1 MTSVTYARILF
12 PDRAEDMRGNPQ
24 LKGYRIFLSH
34 WPQLIS
40 FLKTSY
46 ERVVTRHASYAL
58 ILYGPQGIGK
68 TLLADKLQFDFQ
80 KTKEGVCGG
89 SIPFDQN
96 NLWHIISG
104 SLKNTVD
111 VINATNRSEILDCT
125 DKDDWVNEVE
135 KWANNNKDRTK
146 IVILDN
152 AERAYFGAALAKL
165 SPGEYLSQKDNPHMF
180 EHIAQ
185 QFIRLARTQLRGT
198 LFLILGN
205 NHEMLSKFHE
215 TCESQHRGM
224 VVFNELPLPS
234 GVEKESIVRINVN
247 RLNRVSYWYCV
258 DKSGPDNKEELY
270 EKLRGTST
278 FPDAFSAVDEAFTE
292 SQIRQGRPANKC
304 LLTLAV
310 LTKDFSNNLSIAECL
325 SGRNDTIKFKHE
337 VAELYIIP
345 DNYCQKV
352 LPSYRDEAKMLESE
366 FTLRLLVLSN
376 LWIQKILSG
385 NPVHERLSLDC
396 LNALLIHP
404 RIGLQE
410 KARIEIEAK
419 QKETCDA
426 LLNIPGGELQLDKN
440 FWPLGAVRAAK
451 YESVLKRYYEGYNHA
466 FFRGFS
472 KRPDI
477 LIESYEP
484 CSVLR
489 SRSNT
494 SADINVAI
502 SRKCHSVEVT
512 AQINA
517 TSESVVS
524 YLANKLTNYIE
535 LVKEN

>member
-1 MTSVTYARILF
+1 MTYARILF
-12 PDRAEDMRGNPQ
+12 PDRAEDMRQNPK

-80 KTKEGVCGG
+80 TTKEGICKGNI
-89 SIPFDQN
+89 SFDQN
-96 NLWHIISG
+96 NLWHKISG
-104 SLKNTVD
+104 NFKYTDD
-111 VINATNRSEILDCT
+111 VINATNNSAILDCT
-125 DKDDWVNEVE
+125 DLDDWVDVVE
-135 KWANNNKDRTK
+135 EWAKNNKDRTK

-152 AERAYFGAALAKL
+152 AERAYFGATLAKL
-165 SPGEYLSQKDNPHMF
+165 NPAEYLSQIDNPHMF
-180 EHIAQ
+180 VHIAQ
-185 QFIRLARTQLRGT
+185 QFIRLARTQLGGT

-205 NHEMLSKFHE
+205 NQEMLSKFHE
-215 TCESQHRGM
+215 TCESQHKGM

-234 GVEKESIVRINVN
+234 GEEKESIVRINVN

-258 DKSGPDNKEELY
+258 DKSGPEKKKELY
-270 EKLRGTST
+270 EKLRGIST

-292 SQIRQGRPANKC
+292 SQARQGRPANKC

-310 LTKDFSNNLSIAECL
+310 LVKDFSNNLSIAECL

-337 VAELYIIP
+337 VAELYIIT

-352 LPSYRDEAKMLESE
+352 LPNNKDQAKMLESE
-366 FTLRLLVLSN
+366 FSLRLLVLHN
-376 LWIQKILSG
+376 LWIQKLLSG
-385 NPVHERLSLDC
+385 NPVLEKLAIDC
-396 LNALLIHP
+396 LNALLVHP
-404 RIGLQE
+404 RVGFQE
-410 KARIEIEAK
+410 KVRIDIEAT
-419 QKETCDA
+419 QKEKCDA
-426 LLNIPGGELQLDKN
+426 LLNVPGGELNLDKD

-451 YESVLKRYYEGYNHA
+451 YESVLKRYYEGYNTA
-466 FFRGFS
+466 FFPGFS

-477 LIESYEP
+477 LIEPYEP
-484 CSVLR
+484 CSVLK

-494 SADINVAI
+494 SDDINVAI
-502 SRKCHSVEVT
+502 RRKCHSVEVT
-512 AQINA
+512 AQNNA
-517 TSESVVS
+517 TSESVAS
-524 YLANKLTNYIE
+524 YLASKLTNYIE